1 MEECCRVGKEEKKKV
16 FFFLSFDFILFHFI
30 LFCAHR
36 GVWWGGRWGEAKDM
50 KLYRTPVLSFSA
62 AHGCCVYTHIYT
74 HTQYTHTHTHTYT
87 YTHIYVCVLYI
98 YAWPGHDDFQ
108 GTQGAPLWGPS
119 PPQRE
124 THRRNMAATKWSSPA
139 VSIDFGTASHAA
151 RMRCKNRER
160 EKKKRRFQWER
171 TP

>member
-1 MEECCRVGKEEKKKV
+1 
-16 FFFLSFDFILFHFI
+16 
-30 LFCAHR
+30 
-36 GVWWGGRWGEAKDM
+36 M

-74 HTQYTHTHTHTYT
+74 HTVHTYT
-87 YTHIYVCVLYI
+87 YTYIHIHTYICMCVVYI
-98 YAWPGHDDFQ
+98 RLA
-108 GTQGAPLWGPS
+108 GTRRLSRHAGAPLWGPS